1 MDAREKGRLP
11 ATDEALD
18 AFLASLPSPSSED
31 FFQEQRQR
39 RKNLR
44 ERKWRRFYQGAVS
57 LVAVSAGGA
66 LGIVAYGSV
75 AGVPQ
80 RDIVDGALSVLLC
93 GPLLGM
99 GLATMVLIQVA
110 AREMKGDAVRGAL
123 GADRGESLL
132 AERPWKIL
140 RWLVFG
146 GPVACGI
153 VVGNGIGA
161 GHGSAWGAMAS
172 VIGGIV
178 LALILLAI
186 AGGHGDD
193 ETSFD

>member
-1 MDAREKGRLP
+1 MAALLPRGRQP
-11 ATDEALD
+11 
-18 AFLASLPSPSSED
+18 
-31 FFQEQRQR
+31 RG
-39 RKNLR
+39 R
-44 ERKWRRFYQGAVS
+44 ER
-57 LVAVSAGGA
+57 GGA
-66 LGIVAYGSV
+66 FGIVAYGSV

-80 RDIVDGALSVLLC
+80 RDMVRGALSVLFG
-93 GPLLGM
+93 GPILGM

-110 AREMKGDAVRGAL
+110 AFEMKGDAVRGAL

-132 AERPWKIL
+132 TARPWKIL

-146 GPVACGI
+146 GPVVCGI